1 MKANITQAAPALS
14 PAAASPLQAS
24 PRPVSSVP
32 APAPATPAQAQAA
45 APAQAQAQGSHGL
58 TIDMLERMLE
68 QQPKDPNVWS
78 ALGALLRQAGKPE
91 AAIACQRRALEI
103 DQRHVGAWT
112 NLGNVLGDVER
123 YDEAIAAQEHAVVLS
138 GGNANLLSNLVVAL
152 RHGCRFDRALEIL
165 DVALRAR
172 PGDPGLL
179 WDRALTLLQ
188 VGRYAEGFRDYD
200 SRLSLPSYQNRI
212 AEGPMWDGRPLDGK
226 TILLTTEQGFGDV
239 LLTARYAPLVK
250 ARGGRVLLECHP
262 ELQRLLSGL
271 EGIDGF
277 VHAGTAYPAY
287 DVHCPLMSLPHRL
300 GTTIDTVPPPTRLTV
315 PAEAR
320 EKAARLVPG
329 QDGTI
334 KVGIIWSG
342 RVTFKDNA
350 RRATTLSRF
359 LRFLDVPKVRLYSIQ
374 KGPPEAEL
382 ETLGT
387 STLITPLGPHFNDFA
402 DTAAVLERLDLVIM
416 TDSSVAHLAGSLGRP
431 VWNLL
436 QFMPYWVYGDGRTG
450 GGDTTP
456 WYPSM
461 RLFRQ
466 TTPGDWDSVFAA
478 AEKALRQ
485 VVALRT

>member
-1 MKANITQAAPALS
+1 MKANITQAAPAPS
-14 PAAASPLQAS
+14 SQAALPLQAS
-24 PRPVSSVP
+24 PRPVSPVPAPPP
-32 APAPATPAQAQAA
+32 APAPAQP
-45 APAQAQAQGSHGL
+45 GSHGL
-58 TIDMLERMLE
+58 SIEMLERMLE

-123 YDEAIAAQEHAVVLS
+123 YEEAVAAQEHAVVLS

-165 DVALRAR
+165 DVALCAR
-172 PGDPGLL
+172 PNDPQLL

-212 AEGPMWDGRPLDGK
+212 AEGPMWDGGPLNGK

-239 LLTARYAPLVK
+239 LLTARYVPLVK

-300 GTTIDTVPPPTRLTV
+300 GTTVETVPPPTRLTV

-329 QDGTI
+329 PDGTI

-436 QFMPYWVYGDGRTG
+436 QFMPYWVYCDKGA
-450 GGDTTP
+450 TTP

-478 AEKALRQ
+478 AEQALRQ
-485 VVALRT
+485 VVALKT

>member
-1 MKANITQAAPALS
+1 MKANITQAAPAPS
-14 PAAASPLQAS
+14 SQAALPLQAS
-24 PRPVSSVP
+24 PHPISSVPVSSAPAPAPVP
-32 APAPATPAQAQAA
+32 APAPAAS
-45 APAQAQAQGSHGL
+45 QGSHGL
-58 TIDMLERMLE
+58 SIEMLEGMLE
-68 QQPKDPNVWS
+68 QKPRDPNVWS

-112 NLGNVLGDVER
+112 NLGNVLGDVEQ
-123 YDEAIAAQEHAVVLS
+123 YADAIAAQEHAVVLS

-152 RHGCRFDRALEIL
+152 RHGCRFNRALEIL

-172 PGDPGLL
+172 PNDPGLL

-212 AEGPMWDGRPLDGK
+212 ADGTMWDGGPLDGK

-239 LLTARYAPLVK
+239 LLTARYAPMVK

-262 ELQRLLSGL
+262 ELHRLLSGL

-277 VHAGTAYPAY
+277 VRAGTPYPPY

-315 PAEAR
+315 TAEAR

-329 QDGTI
+329 PDGTI

-359 LRFLDVPKVRLYSIQ
+359 LRFLNVPNVRLYSIQ
-374 KGPPEAEL
+374 KGPPETEL

-387 STLITPLGPHFNDFA
+387 STLITPLGQHFNDFA

-436 QFMPYWVYGDGRTG
+436 QFMPYWVYGDGKG
-450 GGDTTP
+450 EWADTTP

-478 AEKALRQ
+478 AEQALRQ
-485 VVALRT
+485 LVALRT

>member
-1 MKANITQAAPALS
+1 MKANITQAATAPSSSAALPLQTS
-14 PAAASPLQAS
+14 ARPAASPVAA
-24 PRPVSSVP
+24 PV
-32 APAPATPAQAQAA
+32 A
-45 APAQAQAQGSHGL
+45 APASAQPSHGL
-58 TIDMLERMLE
+58 SIDMLERMLE

-103 DQRHVGAWT
+103 DRRHVGAWT

-152 RHGCRFDRALEIL
+152 RHGCRFDRALDIL
-165 DVALRAR
+165 DIALRAR
-172 PGDPGLL
+172 PNDPGLL

-212 AEGPMWDGRPLDGK
+212 AEGPMWDGSPLDGK

-239 LLTARYAPLVK
+239 LLTARYAPMVK

-262 ELQRLLSGL
+262 ELQRLLSGV
-271 EGIDGF
+271 ESIDGF
-277 VHAGTAYPAY
+277 VRAGTPYPTY

-300 GTTIDTVPPPTRLTV
+300 GTTIGTVPPPTRLAV

-329 QDGTI
+329 PDGTI

-436 QFMPYWVYGDGRTG
+436 QFMPYWVYGDGKG
-450 GGDTTP
+450 DWADTTP

-478 AEKALRQ
+478 AEQALRQ

>member
-1 MKANITQAAPALS
+1 MTQAAPA
-14 PAAASPLQAS
+14 
-24 PRPVSSVP
+24 
-32 APAPATPAQAQAA
+32 TP
-45 APAQAQAQGSHGL
+45 QGTHGL
-58 TIDMLERMLE
+58 SIDLLERMLE
-68 QQPKDPNVWS
+68 QQPTDPNVWS

-91 AAIACQRRALEI
+91 AAIACQRRALEL

-138 GGNANLLSNLVVAL
+138 GGSSGLLSNLVVAL

-165 DVALRAR
+165 DVALRAK
-172 PGDPGLL
+172 PGDPSLL

-188 VGRYAEGFRDYD
+188 LGRYVEGFGDYD
-200 SRLSLPSYQNRI
+200 SRLSLPTYQNRI
-212 AEGPMWDGRPLDGK
+212 AAGPMWDGGPLNGK

-239 LLTARYAPLVK
+239 LLTARYAPMVK

-262 ELQRLLSGL
+262 ELQRLLAGL
-271 EGIDGF
+271 EGVDAFIQ
-277 VHAGTAYPAY
+277 AGTAYPPY

-300 GTTIDTVPPPTRLTV
+300 GTMIETVPPPTRLSI

-320 EKAARLVPG
+320 AKAARLLPG
-329 QDGTI
+329 PDGTL

-350 RRATTLSRF
+350 RRATALTRF

-374 KGPPEAEL
+374 KGPPEAEM

-387 STLITPLGPHFNDFA
+387 STLITPLGPQFNDFA

-436 QFMPYWVYGDGRTG
+436 QFMPYWVYGNK
-450 GGDTTP
+450 GDTTP

-466 TTPGDWDSVFAA
+466 STPGDWDSVFAA
-478 AEKALRQ
+478 AEQALRQ
-485 VVALRT
+485 MVALRT

>member
-1 MKANITQAAPALS
+1 MKANITQATPAPSSSAAL
-14 PAAASPLQAS
+14 PLQAS
-24 PRPVSSVP
+24 PRPVSPVP
-32 APAPATPAQAQAA
+32 VPTAAPPPTPAQS
-45 APAQAQAQGSHGL
+45 GSRGL
-58 TIDMLERMLE
+58 SIDMLERMLE
-68 QQPKDPNVWS
+68 QQPNDPNVWS

-138 GGNANLLSNLVVAL
+138 GGSANLLSNLVVAL

-165 DVALRAR
+165 DVALRAK
-172 PGDPGLL
+172 PTDPSLL

-200 SRLSLPSYQNRI
+200 SRLSLPGYQNRI
-212 AEGPMWDGRPLDGK
+212 ADGPMWDGRALDGK

-239 LLTARYAPLVK
+239 LLTARYVPMVK

-271 EGIDGF
+271 EGIDAF
-277 VHAGTAYPAY
+277 VRAGTAYPAY

-300 GTTIDTVPPPTRLTV
+300 GTTIETVPPPTRLTV

-329 QDGTI
+329 NDGTV

-359 LRFLDVPKVRLYSIQ
+359 LRFLNVPKVRLYSIQ

-382 ETLGT
+382 ATLGT

-436 QFMPYWVYGDGRTG
+436 QFMPYWVYGDK
-450 GGDTTP
+450 GDTTP

-466 TTPGDWDSVFAA
+466 TTPGDWDSVFGA
-478 AEKALRQ
+478 AEQALRQ